1 MIVSPEYQEREFYI
15 LEITSTGSFTC
26 WKTCSRRIGSNPQWE
41 EAVLQVL
48 GRARS
53 GHLWKAWSLHMVMSV
68 NSLNK
73 HPSQCTNTESLTKK
87 NKDLSTKDEVLREY
101 QGSWRRHQIPGSQ
114 EFTHWCGERS
124 GHCLWSSM
132 ELVTLVFRA
141 KEEGVR
147 KRGRWQTQTP
157 LLEERGEEATKVN
170 AAAPRQ
176 ASSVMRVL
184 RLHSSSFDV
193 TNNFLRKW
201 RSKLS
206 SLISR
211 AHVSLGLGLR
221 SG

>member
-1 MIVSPEYQEREFYI
+1 M
-15 LEITSTGSFTC
+15 
-26 WKTCSRRIGSNPQWE
+26 CSRRIGSNPQRE

-53 GHLWKAWSLHMVMSV
+53 GHLWEGWSLHMVVSV
-68 NSLNK
+68 SSIISTQASAQTQRAWPRK
-73 HPSQCTNTESLTKK
+73 TKTFRQK
-87 NKDLSTKDEVLREY
+87 MKYLGNI
-101 QGSWRRHQIPGSQ
+101 GGWRRHQIPGSQ

-124 GHCLWSSM
+124 GHCLWNSM

-157 LLEERGEEATKVN
+157 PLEERGEEATKVN

-176 ASSVMRVL
+176 ASSVTRVL
-184 RLHSSSFDV
+184 RFHSSSSDV

-201 RSKLS
+201 WSKLS